1 MSRPRWLE
9 ELDRLVESRTQVY
22 LYGNTKD
29 LAYYPCAGEGEVPW
43 TLGSLRSALFERFR
57 DPSLGYEIVA
67 AYNLLDGMVFADDL
81 EEARMGGLFDQ
92 VQQEADREV
101 KRSSSRAPRAH
112 RVEDPFHHALGLIHR
127 CLSNREHPC
136 VFVVENASQLL
147 GSPTH
152 LPQNERMIFLQLLKS
167 AREAQMAS
175 AMRGGL
181 KSPRQNLLL
190 LECDKLTDLPPWLYL
205 NNPFAGAV
213 EVQPPRTAERRLFL
227 DRYLGGVD
235 EELLDLT
242 DGMTYRD
249 LMSIRTV
256 SRRPENNGLKS
267 RELVDFYRYGRR
279 ESHWES
285 VRWDRLAE
293 AESHLARRVL
303 GQSPAVSAVADVLRR
318 ARLHLSGVQHSS
330 RTRPR
335 GVLFFAGPTG
345 VGKTELAKAVAELVF
360 SSEEACVRFDMSE
373 FSQAHADQRLLGAPP
388 GYVGY
393 EEGGQLT
400 NRLKANPFCVLLF
413 DEIEKAHPSIL
424 DKFLQILE
432 DGRMTDGR
440 GQTVYFS
447 ESILIF
453 TSNAGIYRLDPV
465 TGRPQIDPV
474 TGRPIP
480 TIDPTDDLDYE
491 TVRTRVLEGVQSYFK
506 HYLGRPELLN
516 RIGQNIVV
524 FDFIRPSVMRSI
536 LESKVLPSIRN
547 QVRELWKVQV
557 DFAPAVVDLLMAE
570 AMQDVGSGARG
581 VGNLCEAA
589 VVNPLARHLFRLKV
603 EQGGLEGRRV
613 AVAGVIPSRDGT
625 GPRYEL
631 HLEGAPPPA

>member
-1 MSRPRWLE
+1 
-9 ELDRLVESRTQVY
+9 
-22 LYGNTKD
+22 
-29 LAYYPCAGEGEVPW
+29 
-43 TLGSLRSALFERFR
+43 
-57 DPSLGYEIVA
+57 
-67 AYNLLDGMVFADDL
+67 
-81 EEARMGGLFDQ
+81 
-92 VQQEADREV
+92 
-101 KRSSSRAPRAH
+101 
-112 RVEDPFHHALGLIHR
+112 
-127 CLSNREHPC
+127 
-136 VFVVENASQLL
+136 
-147 GSPTH
+147 
-152 LPQNERMIFLQLLKS
+152 
-167 AREAQMAS
+167 
-175 AMRGGL
+175 
-181 KSPRQNLLL
+181 
-190 LECDKLTDLPPWLYL
+190 
-205 NNPFAGAV
+205 
-213 EVQPPRTAERRLFL
+213 
-227 DRYLGGVD
+227 
-235 EELLDLT
+235 
-242 DGMTYRD
+242 
-249 LMSIRTV
+249 
-256 SRRPENNGLKS
+256 
-267 RELVDFYRYGRR
+267 
-279 ESHWES
+279 
-285 VRWDRLAE
+285 
-293 AESHLARRVL
+293 
-303 GQSPAVSAVADVLRR
+303 
-318 ARLHLSGVQHSS
+318 
-330 RTRPR
+330 
-335 GVLFFAGPTG
+335 
-345 VGKTELAKAVAELVF
+345 
-360 SSEEACVRFDMSE
+360 
-373 FSQAHADQRLLGAPP
+373 
-388 GYVGY
+388 VGY

-631 HLEGAPPPA
+631 HLEGAPPPV